1 MSLKLY
7 IGNYNY
13 SSWSLRPWLVL
24 RKAELP
30 FETEVIDLD
39 VNGYKEKLFSLTNQ
53 GTVPVLEINGNR
65 IADSLAIS
73 EFCAKAV
80 PNLWPKNSIDKAYFL
95 NKKNPPSQVLL
106 WFAGQLYRKA
116 RKKRSSPK
124 RRCQT

>member
-39 VNGYKEKLFSLTNQ
+39 INGYKEKLFNLKQIISSLIFL
-53 GTVPVLEINGNR
+53 VP
-65 IADSLAIS
+65 
-73 EFCAKAV
+73 
-80 PNLWPKNSIDKAYFL
+80 
-95 NKKNPPSQVLL
+95 
-106 WFAGQLYRKA
+106 
-116 RKKRSSPK
+116 
-124 RRCQT
+124 

>member
-39 VNGYKEKLFSLTNQ
+39 VDGYKEKLFNLTDQ
-53 GTVPVLEINGNR
+53 GTVPSFRG
-65 IADSLAIS
+65 
-73 EFCAKAV
+73 
-80 PNLWPKNSIDKAYFL
+80 
-95 NKKNPPSQVLL
+95 
-106 WFAGQLYRKA
+106 
-116 RKKRSSPK
+116 
-124 RRCQT
+124 